1 MRDEAKGTTLAEQDL
16 LVSPEAVDALE
27 GALGTS
33 TASATATLVPY
44 FGAVVGGQA
53 TAVEGL
59 GLDLSRALL
68 AGVDYEWSRPFRIGE
83 SVHARV
89 FVEDV
94 FTKGANQ
101 FGILVAEF
109 TGTDGV
115 LVQRQSVT
123 FIERGAKQ

>member
-1 MRDEAKGTTLAEQDL
+1 MRDEAKGTTLVERDL
-16 LVSPEAVDALE
+16 VVSPEAVRALAE
-27 GALGTS
+27 VLG
-33 TASATATLVPY
+33 TASASSTATLVPY

-68 AGVDYEWSRPFRIGE
+68 AGIDYEWSRPFNAGE
-83 SVHARV
+83 TVHARV

-94 FTKGANQ
+94 FTKGTNQ
-101 FGILVAEF
+101 FGVLVAEF
-109 TGTDGV
+109 TGADGT

-123 FIERGAKQ
+123 FIERGAK